1 MVFIFL
7 REMYKPLYAF
17 SMEGAEKMRCQ
28 KCGEETFLPFQCPYC
43 GGQFCTAHRLPENH
57 DCPKMDRARASKQE
71 EVLVLKK
78 PSSYEHTVSYEQP
91 RMRKGCVYFSPKE
104 LKHLAVA
111 GLLVIGIAF
120 SSALYVNA
128 PFEVLVWGLAI
139 FAVVLTVSFLAHEIA
154 HKVIAQRR
162 GLWAEFRL
170 TLWGSVL
177 TLVSFISPL
186 FKIISPGAVMI
197 SGSAGAR
204 EMGKIS
210 LVGPATNIVVSAV
223 LLGLSPFVPSGFVWA
238 VMLGAFLNAF
248 MAVFNLIPFGIFD
261 GFKIYSWDKKV
272 WGLVFAVS
280 LVLATTAYVRSGF

>member
-1 MVFIFL
+1 
-7 REMYKPLYAF
+7 
-17 SMEGAEKMRCQ
+17 MEA
-28 KCGEETFLPFQCPYC
+28 
-43 GGQFCTAHRLPENH
+43 
-57 DCPKMDRARASKQE
+57 ARASRQA
-71 EVLVLKK
+71 EVLVLKT
-78 PSSYEHTVSYEQP
+78 PSSYEHTISYGQP
-91 RMRKGCVYFSPKE
+91 RMPKGRVYFSPKE
-104 LKHLAVA
+104 LKHLTVA
-111 GLLVIGIAF
+111 GLLVVGIGF
-120 SSALYVNA
+120 SSVLYYGTSVDALA
-128 PFEVLVWGLAI
+128 G
-139 FAVVLTVSFLAHEIA
+139 FALILTASFFAHEIA

-197 SGSAGAR
+197 SGSAGMR

-210 LVGPATNIVVSAV
+210 LAGPATNIVVSAV

-261 GFKIYSWDKKV
+261 GFKIYSWDKKI
-272 WGLVFAVS
+272 WALVFAVS
-280 LVLATTAYVRSGF
+280 LALAIVAYILSGF